1 MSWTSLANRAYQ
13 VAANKNRG
21 QQIVLGSITKSL
33 GQFTDAILASKA
45 EAKKVANESVNT
57 AINQA
62 GIPTS
67 HIPGLTKITSD
78 WREEGF
84 KSSKRANNKLLGKDK
99 RHKATQRVNEI
110 NQQAATLN
118 QDIKLLQQTA
128 KQALELELS
137 GTESSNYSNTA
148 AEGLKTDLIK
158 IAKGDWSSVGFKHP
172 ITGEVGM
179 FIQVGEDMGD
189 PNSFVDF
196 RKTANNIGLPKNQAT
211 RSHTEIVDIFAQAE
225 KLKTEWNT
233 KQDGDWKTSGRR
245 AALMQE
251 LRNAMKPT
259 ANEQKAGTTSQ
270 DITGSLAYDF
280 GLEDLGINNTFID
293 QYFKDTLSDAEY
305 AQAYGLGP
313 TIAQPSEQEFADF
326 KDTKMEA
333 FKAHDLTKPLTSWY
347 ENALDSYFE
356 ESQGPVVETSAEG
369 DTKTPTQLLVD
380 RERNRVETQTITSRL
395 NALGK
400 DPTQS
405 NVDLGNGF
413 VAYRLNNGKFVVLKE
428 TAVFI
433 DDPENPYPKP
443 STYDTIDHI
452 RAKYGITRKLP

>member
-13 VAANKNRG
+13 VAANKNKG

-67 HIPGLTKITSD
+67 HIPELTEITAGWKKDAYKLS
-78 WREEGF
+78 RR
-84 KSSKRANNKLLGKDK
+84 SNNKLLGQDK
-99 RHKATQRVNEI
+99 RQEATNRANEI
-110 NQQAATLN
+110 NQKAATLN

-137 GTESSNYSNTA
+137 GTESSNYSNA
-148 AEGLKTDLIK
+148 ASEGLKTDLIK

-172 ITGEVGM
+172 MTGEVGT
-179 FIQVGEDMGD
+179 FIQVGEDMED

-196 RKTANNIGLPKNQAT
+196 RKAANNIGLPKSQAT
-211 RSHTEIVDIFAQAE
+211 RSHTEVVDIFAQAE

-233 KQDGDWKTSGRR
+233 ERDGDWKTSGRR

-259 ANEQKAGTTSQ
+259 ANDQKAGITSQ

-280 GLEDLGINNTFID
+280 GLEDLGIDSTFIN
-293 QYFKDTLSDAEY
+293 QYFKDTLTDEEFLGIYSDVSDEN
-305 AQAYGLGP
+305 
-313 TIAQPSEQEFADF
+313 QEAFTEF
-326 KDTKMEA
+326 EDTKKEA

-356 ESQGPVVETSAEG
+356 ESQGPVKAEG
-369 DTKTPTQLLVD
+369 ETGTTKTPTQILVSQD
-380 RERNRVETQTITSRL
+380 KERKRIQSITKQL
-395 NALGK
+395 NVLDE
-400 DPTQS
+400 DPTQP
-405 NVDLGNGF
+405 NIDLGNGF
-413 VAYRLNNGKFVVLKE
+413 TAYRYKGNFVVIPSNK
-428 TAVFI
+428 TFIYNQDNPPPSSMVF
-433 DDPENPYPKP
+433 N
-443 STYDTIDHI
+443 STNAI
-452 RAKYGITRKLP
+452 RKKYGVGTKLP